1 MTRITRRRMFAAGCL
16 ASLFAGAA
24 MARASDDLPRTHH
37 LIIQVTADDPAAMRL
52 ALDNAANVDRHYSEL
67 GEDVDIEIIAY
78 GAGLNM
84 LRDDTSPVKAR
95 IKSIGDSLRSVRF
108 IACGNTL
115 QTLERKE
122 GHPVTLVPRTEVVQT
137 GVAYIMDLQ
146 EKGWS
151 YVRP

>member
-1 MTRITRRRMFAAGCL
+1 MMRIMRRVVFACGCL
-16 ASLFAGAA
+16 AILFAGAA
-24 MARASDDLPRTHH
+24 SVRAGDDSPKAHH
-37 LIIQVTADDPAAMRL
+37 LIIQVTADDPTMMRL
-52 ALDNAANVDRHYSEL
+52 ALDNAVNVDRHYSEI

-78 GAGLNM
+78 GAGLHM

-95 IKSIGDSLRSVRF
+95 IKSVGESLRSVRF
-108 IACGNTL
+108 IACGNTIS
-115 QTLERKE
+115 TMERKE
-122 GHPVTLVPRTEVVQT
+122 GRPITLVPHTDVVKT

>member
-1 MTRITRRRMFAAGCL
+1 MTRITRRGMFAAGCL
-16 ASLFAGAA
+16 VSLFAGEAI
-24 MARASDDLPRTHH
+24 ARTADDWPRTHH
-37 LIIQVTADDPAAMRL
+37 LIIQVTADDPTAMRL
-52 ALDNAANVDRHYSEL
+52 ALDNAVNVDRHYSEI

-78 GAGLNM
+78 GAGLHM

-95 IKSIGDSLRSVRF
+95 IKSVGDSLRSVRF
-108 IACGNTL
+108 VACGNTL
-115 QTLERKE
+115 QTMERKE